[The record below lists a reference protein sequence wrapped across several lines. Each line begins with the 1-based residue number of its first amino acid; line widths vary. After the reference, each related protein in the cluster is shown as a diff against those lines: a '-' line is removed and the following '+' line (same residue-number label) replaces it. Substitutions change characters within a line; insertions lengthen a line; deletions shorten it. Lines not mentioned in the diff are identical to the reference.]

1 MRSITN
7 KIALMLIL
15 ALTLS
20 FSAIT
25 VASYYTAQSKTIELV
40 IQNQRQI
47 LKDVKSTLNTFFD
60 NNFQTIDKIASTID
74 QLDEDRYGI
83 DKWLIRK

>member
-1 MRSITN
+1 MKKEFRKMRSITN

-40 IQNQRQI
+40 I
-47 LKDVKSTLNTFFD
+47 
-60 NNFQTIDKIASTID
+60 
-74 QLDEDRYGI
+74 
-83 DKWLIRK
+83 